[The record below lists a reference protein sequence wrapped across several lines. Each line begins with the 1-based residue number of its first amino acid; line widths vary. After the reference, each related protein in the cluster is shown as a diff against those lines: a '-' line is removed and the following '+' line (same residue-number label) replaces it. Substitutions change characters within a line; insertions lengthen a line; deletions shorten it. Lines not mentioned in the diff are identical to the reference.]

1 MKVLVLNCGS
11 SSLKCQ
17 LIDMEKK
24 ERIMKGHYD
33 RIGGSRSSLRFNVRG
48 NKVVIEHPARDFE
61 EAISEILRLLTS
73 EEYNVINNLNEIGAV
88 GHRIVHGGEKFKN
101 SVIIDE
107 NVIKAIEE
115 NITLAPLH
123 NPAGLAGI
131 EACKKLLPQIPMV
144 AVFDTSFH
152 QTMEE
157 KAFIYQLPY
166 KYYEDY
172 KIRKYGFHGISHRY
186 IAGRITEITGRTDL
200 KIINCHLGQGAS
212 LCAIKDGKS
221 IDTTMGLTPL
231 AGVPMGTRCGDVDP
245 SIIPTVMKLYDIKP
259 DEMLRIMNKESG
271 AWGVSGVSTD
281 FRDIERTAEQG
292 DERSILALES
302 RAYIIAQ
309 YIAKFI
315 VTLNGVDVITFAGG
329 IGENG
334 FEERER
340 ICNYLECFGIKLD
353 KQKNLVRGEE
363 TKISTEDSKVQIYIV
378 PTNEEIVIATD
389 AYELTK
395 NLIPNV

>member
-17 LIDMEKK
+17 LIDMENE

-48 NKVVIEHPARDFE
+48 NKVEFEHPARNFE
-61 EAISEILRLLTS
+61 EAISFILSLLVDK
-73 EEYNVINNLNEIGAV
+73 EYNVVESLDEIGAI
-88 GHRIVHGGEKFKN
+88 GHRIVHGGESFTE
-101 SVIIDE
+101 SVVIDKDVE
-107 NVIKAIEE
+107 AAIKEC
-115 NITLAPLH
+115 ITLAPLH

-131 EACKKLLPQIPMV
+131 KACKKLLPNVPMV

-152 QTMEE
+152 QTIPET
-157 KAFIYQLPY
+157 AYIYQLPY

-172 KIRKYGFHGISHRY
+172 KIRIYGFHGISHRY
-186 IAGRITEITGRTDL
+186 IAGRLGEITGRNDL
-200 KIINCHLGQGAS
+200 KVINCHLGQGAS
-212 LCAIKDGKS
+212 LCAIDSGKS
-221 IDTTMGLTPL
+221 MDTTMGLTPL

-245 SIIPTVMKLYDIKP
+245 SIIPTVMKLYEIKP
-259 DEMLRIMNKESG
+259 DDMLKILNKESG

-281 FRDIERTAEQG
+281 FRDIEREAAAG
-292 DERSILALES
+292 DKRSILALES

-315 VTLNGVDVITFAGG
+315 VSLGGVDYITFSGG

-340 ICNYLECFGIKLD
+340 ICNLLAPFGVELD
-353 KQKNLVRGEE
+353 PELNKVRGKEAL
-363 TKISTEDSKVQIYIV
+363 ISTEESRVKLQII
-378 PTNEEIVIATD
+378 PTNEEIMIARDT
-389 AYELTK
+389 YRLTK
-395 NLIPNV
+395 DIEK

>member
-48 NKVVIEHPARDFE
+48 NKTVIEHPARDFE
-61 EAISEILRLLTS
+61 EAISEILNLLVS
-73 EEYNVINNLNEIGAV
+73 NEYKVIDDLSEIGAV

-101 SVIIDE
+101 SVIINDE
-107 NVIKAIEE
+107 VIKAIED

-131 EACKKLLPQIPMV
+131 RAIEKLLPNIPMV

-152 QTMEE
+152 QTMDR
-157 KAFIYQLPY
+157 KTYIYQLPY

-186 IAGRITEITGRTDL
+186 VAKRIAEILGTNKLRV
-200 KIINCHLGQGAS
+200 INCHLGQGAS

-221 IDTTMGLTPL
+221 IDTSMGLTPL

-259 DEMLRIMNKESG
+259 DEMLRILNKESG

-281 FRDIERTAEQG
+281 FRDIERMASQG

-315 VTLNGVDVITFAGG
+315 VSLNGVDVITFAGG

-340 ICNYLECFGIKLD
+340 ICNYLECFRIKLD
-353 KQKNLVRGEE
+353 KEKNKIRGEE
-363 TKISTEDSKVQIYIV
+363 AEISTADSRVKLYIV
-378 PTNEEIVIATD
+378 PTNEEIMIATD
-389 AYELTK
+389 TYELTK
-395 NLIPNV
+395 

>member
-17 LIDMEKK
+17 LIDMEKN

-48 NKVVIEHPARDFE
+48 NKTEIEHPARDFE
-61 EAISEILRLLTS
+61 EAIAEILRLLTS
-73 EEYNVINNLNEIGAV
+73 PDYNVIGDLNEIGAV
-88 GHRIVHGGEKFKN
+88 GHRIVHGGENFKD
-101 SVIIDE
+101 SVVIDE
-107 NVIKAIEE
+107 EVIKAIED
-115 NITLAPLH
+115 NIKLAPLH

-131 EACKKLLPQIPMV
+131 RACKKLLPKVPMV

-157 KAFIYQLPY
+157 KAYIYQLPY
-166 KYYEDY
+166 KYYEEH

-186 IAGRITEITGRTDL
+186 VSERIHEITGKSDL

-212 LCAIKDGKS
+212 LCAIKAGKAM
-221 IDTTMGLTPL
+221 DTTMGLTPL

-259 DEMLRIMNKESG
+259 DEMLRILNKESG

-281 FRDIERTAEQG
+281 FRDIERTAAQG

-315 VTLNGVDVITFAGG
+315 VTLQGVDYITFCGG

-334 FEERER
+334 WEERER
-340 ICNYLECFGIKLD
+340 ICKYLECFGAKID
-353 KQKNLVRGEE
+353 FEKNRVRGVE
-363 TKISTEDSKVQIYIV
+363 TLISTEDSKIKIQVV
-378 PTNEEIVIATD
+378 PTNEEIVIAKD
-389 AYELTK
+389 AYRLTK
-395 NLIPNV
+395 

>member
-17 LIDMEKK
+17 LIDMEKN

-48 NKVVIEHPARDFE
+48 NKENIEHPARNFE
-61 EAISEILRLLTS
+61 EAISYILRLLTR
-73 EEYNVINNLNEIGAV
+73 EENKVIESLDEIGAV

-101 SVIIDE
+101 SVIIDDE
-107 NVIKAIEE
+107 VINAIKD
-115 NITLAPLH
+115 NIKLAPLH

-131 EACKKLLPQIPMV
+131 TACRKLLPKVPMV
-144 AVFDTSFH
+144 AVFDTAFH

-157 KAFIYQLPY
+157 KVFIYQLPY
-166 KYYEDY
+166 KYYEDH

-186 IAGRITEITGRTDL
+186 VAGRLAEITGKSSL

-212 LCAIKDGKS
+212 LCAINAGKS

-259 DEMLRIMNKESG
+259 DEMLKILNKESG

-281 FRDIERTAEQG
+281 FRDIEREAARG

-315 VTLNGVDVITFAGG
+315 VTLNGVDAITFAGG

-334 FEERER
+334 MEERER

-363 TKISTEDSKVQIYIV
+363 TCISTEDSKALIYIV
-378 PTNEEIVIATD
+378 PTNEEIIIARD

-395 NLIPNV
+395 

>member
-17 LIDMEKK
+17 LIDMENE

-48 NKVVIEHPARDFE
+48 NKVEFEHPARNFE
-61 EAISEILRLLTS
+61 EAISFILSLLVDK
-73 EEYNVINNLNEIGAV
+73 EYNVVESLDEIGAI
-88 GHRIVHGGEKFKN
+88 GHRIVHGGESFTE
-101 SVIIDE
+101 SVVIDKDVE
-107 NVIKAIEE
+107 AAIKEC
-115 NITLAPLH
+115 ITLAPLH

-131 EACKKLLPQIPMV
+131 EACKKLLPKVPMV

-152 QTMEE
+152 QTIPE
-157 KAFIYQLPY
+157 KAYIYQLPY

-186 IAGRITEITGRTDL
+186 IAGRIAEITGRNDL
-200 KIINCHLGQGAS
+200 KVINCHLGQGAS
-212 LCAIKDGKS
+212 LCAIDSGKS
-221 IDTTMGLTPL
+221 MDTTMGLTPL

-259 DEMLRIMNKESG
+259 DDMLKILNKESG

-281 FRDIERTAEQG
+281 FRDIEREAAAG
-292 DERSILALES
+292 DKRSILALES

-315 VTLNGVDVITFAGG
+315 VTLGGVDYITFSGG

-340 ICNYLECFGIKLD
+340 ICKLLAPFGVELD
-353 KQKNLVRGEE
+353 PELNKVRGKEAL
-363 TKISTEDSKVQIYIV
+363 ISTEESRVKLQII
-378 PTNEEIVIATD
+378 PTNEEIMIARDT
-389 AYELTK
+389 YRLTK
-395 NLIPNV
+395 DIEK

>member
-48 NKVVIEHPARDFE
+48 NKIVLEHPARNFE
-61 EAISEILRLLTS
+61 EAISKILRLLTS
-73 EEYNVINNLNEIGAV
+73 EEHKVIESLDEIGAV

-101 SVIIDE
+101 SVLIDDE
-107 NVIKAIEE
+107 VIKAIKE

-131 EACKKLLPQIPMV
+131 KACKKLLPNTPMV
-144 AVFDTSFH
+144 AVFDTAFH
-152 QTMEE
+152 QTMDE

-186 IAGRITEITGRTDL
+186 VAERISEILGRSEL
-200 KIINCHLGQGAS
+200 KVINCHLGQGAS
-212 LCAIKDGKS
+212 LCAIKNGKS
-221 IDTTMGLTPL
+221 MDTTMGLTPL

-259 DEMLRIMNKESG
+259 DEMLQILNKESG

-281 FRDIERTAEQG
+281 FRDIERTAAQG
-292 DERSILALES
+292 DPRSILALES

-315 VTLNGVDVITFAGG
+315 VTLQGVDVITFCGG

-334 FEERER
+334 WEERDR
-340 ICNYLECFGIKLD
+340 ICKYLECFGVKLD
-353 KQKNLVRGEE
+353 FEKNQIRGEE
-363 TKISTEDSKVQIYIV
+363 MEISTPESRVKVYII
-378 PTNEEIVIATD
+378 PTNEEIVIAGD
-389 AYELTK
+389 AYKLAK
-395 NLIPNV
+395 N

>member
-17 LIDMEKK
+17 LLDMEKN

-48 NKVVIEHPARDFE
+48 NKTEIEHPARNFE
-61 EAISEILRLLTS
+61 EAISYILRLLTS
-73 EEYNVINNLNEIGAV
+73 PEHNVIGSLDEIGAV

-101 SVIIDE
+101 SVVINDE
-107 NVIKAIEE
+107 VIAAIKDS
-115 NITLAPLH
+115 IKLAPLH

-131 EACKKLLPQIPMV
+131 TACRKLLPNTPMV
-144 AVFDTSFH
+144 AVFDTAFH
-152 QTMEE
+152 QTMDE

-166 KYYEDY
+166 KYYEEHR
-172 KIRKYGFHGISHRY
+172 IRKYGFHGISHRY
-186 IAGRITEITGRTDL
+186 VAGRMAEITGRSDL

-212 LCAIKDGKS
+212 LCAIKEGKS
-221 IDTTMGLTPL
+221 MDTTMGLTPL
-231 AGVPMGTRCGDVDP
+231 AGIPMGTRCGDVDP

-259 DEMLRIMNKESG
+259 DEMLKILNKESG

-281 FRDIERTAEQG
+281 FRDIEREAARG

-309 YIAKFI
+309 YIAKFV
-315 VTLNGVDVITFAGG
+315 VTLGGVDAITFAGG

-334 FEERER
+334 IEERER
-340 ICNYLECFGIKLD
+340 ICNYLECFGVKMD

-363 TKISTEDSKVQIYIV
+363 KLISTEDSKVMVYIV
-378 PTNEEIVIATD
+378 PTNEELIIAKD

-395 NLIPNV
+395 

>member
-1 MKVLVLNCGS
+1 MKILVLNCGS

-17 LIDMEKK
+17 LIDMETK
-24 ERIMKGHYD
+24 ERIMKGHYE

-48 NKVVIEHPARDFE
+48 NKTVIEHPARDFE
-61 EAISEILRLLTS
+61 EAIAEILSLLTND
-73 EEYNVINNLNEIGAV
+73 EYKVIEDISEIGAV
-88 GHRIVHGGEKFKN
+88 GHRIVHGGEKFKK
-101 SVIIDE
+101 SVVIDE
-107 NVIKAIEE
+107 NVIEAIEE
-115 NITLAPLH
+115 CITLAPLH

-131 EACKKLLPQIPMV
+131 RACQKLLSNVPMV

-152 QTMEE
+152 QTMPE

-172 KIRKYGFHGISHRY
+172 RIRKYGFHGISHRY
-186 IAGRITEITGRTDL
+186 VAGRIAEIKGTDKL

-212 LCAIKDGKS
+212 LCAIENGKS
-221 IDTTMGLTPL
+221 VDTTMGLTPL

-245 SIIPTVMKLYDIKP
+245 SIIPTVMRLYDISP

-271 AWGVSGVSTD
+271 AWGVSGISTD
-281 FRDIERTAEQG
+281 FRDIERTAAQG

-315 VTLNGVDVITFAGG
+315 VSLNGVDIITFAGG

-340 ICNYLECFGIKLD
+340 ICNYLGCFGIKLD
-353 KQKNLVRGEE
+353 PKQNLIRGEE
-363 TKISTEDSKVQIYIV
+363 AKISTEDSKAEIYII
-378 PTNEEIVIATD
+378 PTNEEFIIAQD
-389 AYELTK
+389 AYNLTK
-395 NLIPNV
+395 

>member
-17 LIDMEKK
+17 LIDMENE

-48 NKVVIEHPARDFE
+48 NKVEFEHPARNFE
-61 EAISEILRLLTS
+61 EAISFILSLLVDK
-73 EEYNVINNLNEIGAV
+73 EYNVVESLDEIGAI
-88 GHRIVHGGEKFKN
+88 GHRIVHGGESFTE
-101 SVIIDE
+101 SVVIDKDVE
-107 NVIKAIEE
+107 AAIKEC
-115 NITLAPLH
+115 ITLAPLH

-131 EACKKLLPQIPMV
+131 KACKKLLPKVPMV

-152 QTMEE
+152 QTIPET
-157 KAFIYQLPY
+157 AYIYQLPY

-186 IAGRITEITGRTDL
+186 IAGRLAEITGRNDL
-200 KIINCHLGQGAS
+200 KVINCHLGQGAS
-212 LCAIKDGKS
+212 LCAIDSGKS
-221 IDTTMGLTPL
+221 MDTTMGLTPL

-245 SIIPTVMKLYDIKP
+245 SIIPTVMKLYEIKP
-259 DEMLRIMNKESG
+259 DDMLKILNKESG

-281 FRDIERTAEQG
+281 FRDIEREAAAG
-292 DERSILALES
+292 DKRSILALES

-315 VTLNGVDVITFAGG
+315 VTLGGVDYITFSGG

-340 ICNYLECFGIKLD
+340 ICNLLAPFGVELD
-353 KQKNLVRGEE
+353 PELNKVRGKEAL
-363 TKISTEDSKVQIYIV
+363 ISTEESRVKLQII
-378 PTNEEIVIATD
+378 PTNEEIMIARDT
-389 AYELTK
+389 YRLTK
-395 NLIPNV
+395 DIEK

>member
-17 LIDMEKK
+17 LIDMEKN

-48 NKVVIEHPARDFE
+48 NKTVIEYPARNFE
-61 EAISEILRLLTS
+61 EAISKILRLLTS
-73 EEYNVINNLNEIGAV
+73 EEYNVIQSLDEIGAV
-88 GHRIVHGGEKFKN
+88 GHRIVHGGEKFKD
-101 SVIIDE
+101 SVVVDDE
-107 NVIKAIEE
+107 VIKAIEE
-115 NITLAPLH
+115 SIKLAPLH

-131 EACKKLLPQIPMV
+131 KACKKLLPQTPMV
-144 AVFDTSFH
+144 TVFDTAFH

-157 KAFIYQLPY
+157 KAYIYQLPY
-166 KYYEDY
+166 KYYEEH

-186 IAGRITEITGRTDL
+186 VSERLCEITGKSYL

-221 IDTTMGLTPL
+221 MDTTMGLTPL

-259 DEMLRIMNKESG
+259 DEMLKILNKESG

-281 FRDIERTAEQG
+281 FRDIERTAAQG

-309 YIAKFI
+309 YIAKFV
-315 VTLNGVDVITFAGG
+315 VTLQGVDYITFCGG

-334 FEERER
+334 WEERER
-340 ICNYLECFGIKLD
+340 ICKYLECFGVKLD
-353 KQKNLVRGEE
+353 YEKNKIRGEE
-363 TKISTEDSKVQIYIV
+363 ILISSEDSKIKVQVI
-378 PTNEEIVIATD
+378 PTNEEIVIAQD
-389 AYELTK
+389 AYRLTK
-395 NLIPNV
+395 

>member
-17 LIDMEKK
+17 LIDMETK

-48 NKVVIEHPARDFE
+48 NKVVLEHPARDFE
-61 EAISEILRLLTS
+61 EAIAMILRLLTS
-73 EEYNVINNLNEIGAV
+73 EEYKVINSLDEIGSV

-101 SVIIDE
+101 SVVIDDE
-107 NVIKAIEE
+107 VIKAIED

-131 EACKKLLPQIPMV
+131 EACKKLLPKTPMV

-186 IAGRITEITGRTDL
+186 VAKRISEITGRQSI
-200 KIINCHLGQGAS
+200 KVINCHLGQGAS

-221 IDTTMGLTPL
+221 MDTTMGLTPL

-259 DEMLRIMNKESG
+259 DEMLRILNKESG

-281 FRDIERTAEQG
+281 FRDIERTAAQG

-309 YIAKFI
+309 YIAKFM
-315 VTLNGVDVITFAGG
+315 VTLQGVDYITFCGG

-340 ICNYLECFGIKLD
+340 ICKYLECFGVKLD
-353 KQKNLVRGEE
+353 LEKNKIRGEE
-363 TKISTEDSKVQIYIV
+363 VEISSEDSKVKIYIV
-378 PTNEEIVIATD
+378 PTNEEIVIAND

-395 NLIPNV
+395 N

>member
-48 NKVVIEHPARDFE
+48 NKTVIEHPARDFD
-61 EAISEILRLLTS
+61 EAIEEILNLLTND
-73 EEYNVINNLNEIGAV
+73 EYKVIDSLSEIGAV
-88 GHRIVHGGEKFKN
+88 GHRIVHGGEKFKT
-101 SVIIDE
+101 SAVINDD
-107 NVIKAIEE
+107 VIEAIEE
-115 NITLAPLH
+115 CITLAPLH

-131 EACKKLLPQIPMV
+131 RACQRLLPNVPMV

-152 QTMEE
+152 QTMPE
-157 KAFIYQLPY
+157 KAYIYQLPY

-172 KIRKYGFHGISHRY
+172 RIRKYGFHGISHRY
-186 IAGRITEITGRTDL
+186 VAGRIAEIKERNDL
-200 KIINCHLGQGAS
+200 KVINCHLGQGAS

-245 SIIPTVMKLYDIKP
+245 SIIPTVMKLYNIQP

-281 FRDIERTAEQG
+281 FRDIERTAAEG

-340 ICNYLECFGIKLD
+340 ICNYLECFGVKLD
-353 KQKNLVRGEE
+353 KEKNLIRGKE
-363 TKISTEDSKVQIYIV
+363 TKISTEDSKIEVYIV
-378 PTNEEIVIATD
+378 PTNEEIIIAQD

-395 NLIPNV
+395 KQ

>member
-1 MKVLVLNCGS
+1 MNILVLNCGS

-17 LIDMEKK
+17 LIDMKTRK
-24 ERIMKGHYD
+24 RIMKGHYE
-33 RIGGSRSSLRFNVRG
+33 RIGGNRSNLRFNVNG
-48 NKVVIEHPARDFE
+48 NKTEIEHPARDFE
-61 EAISEILRLLTS
+61 EAIDYILKLLTTG
-73 EEYNVINNLNEIGAV
+73 ENKAINSYDEIGAV

-101 SVIIDE
+101 SVIIDDE
-107 NVIKAIEE
+107 VIKEIKK
-115 NITLAPLH
+115 NIILAPLH
-123 NPAGLAGI
+123 NPAGIAGI
-131 EACKKLLPQIPMV
+131 QACKKLLPNTPMV
-144 AVFDTSFH
+144 AVFDTAFH
-152 QTMEE
+152 QTIPE

-186 IAGRITEITGRTDL
+186 IAEEAARIAGTPNI
-200 KIINCHLGQGAS
+200 KIVNCHLGQGAS

-221 IDTTMGLTPL
+221 MDTTMGLTPL

-245 SIIPTVMKLYDIKP
+245 AIIPTVMKLYDIKP
-259 DEMLRIMNKESG
+259 DQMLTILNKESG

-281 FRDIERTAEQG
+281 FRDIERQAAAG

-315 VTLNGVDVITFAGG
+315 VTLQGIDYLTFSGG

-340 ICNYLECFGIKLD
+340 IVNYLEFMGIKLD
-353 KQKNLVRGEE
+353 RERNKARGKE
-363 TKISTEDSKVQIYIV
+363 TMISADDSKVKIYII
-378 PTNEEIVIATD
+378 PTNEEIMIAKDT
-389 AYELTK
+389 Y
-395 NLIPNV
+395 NLVKDLVK

>member
-17 LIDMEKK
+17 LIDMENE

-48 NKVVIEHPARDFE
+48 NKVEFEHPARNFE
-61 EAISEILRLLTS
+61 EAISFILSLLVDK
-73 EEYNVINNLNEIGAV
+73 EYNVVESLDEIGAI
-88 GHRIVHGGEKFKN
+88 GHRIVHGGESFTE
-101 SVIIDE
+101 SVVIDKDVE
-107 NVIKAIEE
+107 AAIKEC
-115 NITLAPLH
+115 ITLAPLH

-131 EACKKLLPQIPMV
+131 KACKKLLPNVPMV

-152 QTMEE
+152 KKIPET
-157 KAFIYQLPY
+157 AYIYQLPY

-186 IAGRITEITGRTDL
+186 IAGRLAEITGRNDL
-200 KIINCHLGQGAS
+200 KVINCHLGQGAS
-212 LCAIKDGKS
+212 LCAIDSGKS
-221 IDTTMGLTPL
+221 MDTTMGLTPL

-245 SIIPTVMKLYDIKP
+245 SIIPTVMKLYEIKP
-259 DEMLRIMNKESG
+259 DDMLKILNKESG

-281 FRDIERTAEQG
+281 FRDIEREAAAG
-292 DERSILALES
+292 DKRSILALES

-315 VTLNGVDVITFAGG
+315 VTLGGVDYITFSGG

-340 ICNYLECFGIKLD
+340 ICNLLAPFGVELD
-353 KQKNLVRGEE
+353 PELNKVRGKEAL
-363 TKISTEDSKVQIYIV
+363 ISTEESRVKLQII
-378 PTNEEIVIATD
+378 PTNEEIMIARDT
-389 AYELTK
+389 YRLTK
-395 NLIPNV
+395 DIEK

>member
-17 LIDMEKK
+17 LIDMENE

-48 NKVVIEHPARDFE
+48 DKVEIEHPARNFE
-61 EAISEILRLLTS
+61 EAISYILKLLVS
-73 EEYNVINNLNEIGAV
+73 KDYNVVNSLDEIGAV
-88 GHRIVHGGEKFKN
+88 GHRIVHGGEKFTE
-101 SVIIDE
+101 SVIIDDD
-107 NVIKAIEE
+107 VIDAIKDCV
-115 NITLAPLH
+115 TLAPLH

-131 EACKKLLPQIPMV
+131 KACKKLLPNVPMV

-152 QTMEE
+152 QTLDE
-157 KAFIYQLPY
+157 KAYIYQLPY

-186 IAGRITEITGRTDL
+186 IAGRLAEITGRDDL

-212 LCAIKDGKS
+212 LCAINAGKAV
-221 IDTTMGLTPL
+221 DTTMGLTPL
-231 AGVPMGTRCGDVDP
+231 AGIPMGTRCGDVDP

-259 DEMLRIMNKESG
+259 DDMLKILNKESG

-281 FRDIERTAEQG
+281 FRDIERAALEG
-292 DERSILALES
+292 DKRSILALES

-309 YIAKFI
+309 YIAKMM
-315 VTLNGVDVITFAGG
+315 VALGGADYITFSGG

-340 ICNYLECFGIKLD
+340 ICNHLEFAGVKLD
-353 KQKNLVRGEE
+353 PELNKIRGKEAL
-363 TKISTEDSKVQIYIV
+363 ISTEDSKIKLHIV
-378 PTNEEIVIATD
+378 PTNEEIMIARDT
-389 AYELTK
+389 YNLTK
-395 NLIPNV
+395 

>member
-33 RIGGSRSSLRFNVRG
+33 RIGGARSSLRFNVRG
-48 NKVVIEHPARDFE
+48 NKTVIEHPARDFD
-61 EAISEILRLLTS
+61 EAISEILSLLIS
-73 EEYNVINNLNEIGAV
+73 KDYNVIKSLDEIGAV
-88 GHRIVHGGEKFKN
+88 GHSIVHRREKFKN
-101 SVIIDE
+101 SVLIDDD
-107 NVIKAIEE
+107 VIKAIEE

-131 EACKKLLPQIPMV
+131 FACKKLLPNTPMV

-157 KAFIYQLPY
+157 KAYIYQLPY

-186 IAGRITEITGRTDL
+186 IAERVAEITGRKDL

-221 IDTTMGLTPL
+221 VDTTMGLTPL
-231 AGVPMGTRCGDVDP
+231 AGIPMGTRCGDVDP

-281 FRDIERTAEQG
+281 FRDIERMALEG
-292 DERSILALES
+292 DKRSILALES

-315 VTLNGVDVITFAGG
+315 VTLNGVDIITFAGG

-340 ICNYLECFGIKLD
+340 ICNYLGCFGIKLD
-353 KQKNLVRGEE
+353 KELNKIRGEE
-363 TKISTEDSKVQIYIV
+363 AEISAKDSKVKILIV

-395 NLIPNV
+395 DLVN

>member
-17 LIDMEKK
+17 LIDMETE

-48 NKVVIEHPARDFE
+48 NKTEIEHPARDFE
-61 EAISEILRLLTS
+61 EAISEVLNLLLS
-73 EEYNVINNLNEIGAV
+73 EEYHVISDLSEIGAV

-101 SVIIDE
+101 SVIINDE
-107 NVIKAIEE
+107 VIKSIEE
-115 NITLAPLH
+115 CITLAPLH

-131 EACKKLLPQIPMV
+131 EACKKLLPDVPMV
-144 AVFDTSFH
+144 AVFDTAFH
-152 QTMEE
+152 QTMPKETY
-157 KAFIYQLPY
+157 IYQLPY
-166 KYYEDY
+166 KYYKDY

-186 IAGRITEITGRTDL
+186 ISERISEIVGN
-200 KIINCHLGQGAS
+200 KEIKVINCHLGQGAS
-212 LCAIKDGKS
+212 LCAIKNGKS
-221 IDTTMGLTPL
+221 VDTTMGLTPL

-245 SIIPTVMKLYDIKP
+245 SIIPTVMKLYEIKP
-259 DEMLRIMNKESG
+259 DDMLNIMNKESG

-281 FRDIERTAEQG
+281 FRDIERTAAQG
-292 DERSILALES
+292 DKRSILALES

-309 YIAKFI
+309 YIAKMMI
-315 VTLNGVDVITFAGG
+315 PLQGADYITFSGG

-340 ICNYLECFGIKLD
+340 ICKHLEFLGVQLD
-353 KQKNLVRGEE
+353 KEANKIRGKEAC
-363 TKISTEDSKVQIYIV
+363 ISTEDSKVKLYIV
-378 PTNEEIVIATD
+378 PTNEEIIIARD
-389 AYELTK
+389 AYKLVN
-395 NLIPNV
+395 NL

>member
-17 LIDMEKK
+17 LIDMEKN

-48 NKVVIEHPARDFE
+48 NKTVIEYPARNFE
-61 EAISEILRLLTS
+61 EAISKILRLLTS
-73 EEYNVINNLNEIGAV
+73 PEYNVIQSLDEIGAV
-88 GHRIVHGGEKFKN
+88 GHRIVHGGEKFKD
-101 SVIIDE
+101 SVVVDDE
-107 NVIKAIEE
+107 VIKAIEDS
-115 NITLAPLH
+115 IKLAPLH

-131 EACKKLLPQIPMV
+131 KACKKLLPKTPMV
-144 AVFDTSFH
+144 TVFDTAIQ

-157 KAFIYQLPY
+157 KANIFQLPY
-166 KYYEDY
+166 KYYEDH

-186 IAGRITEITGRTDL
+186 ISERLSEITGKSDL
-200 KIINCHLGQGAS
+200 KIISCHLGQGAS

-221 IDTTMGLTPL
+221 MDTTMGLTPL

-245 SIIPTVMKLYDIKP
+245 SIIPTVMKIYDIKP
-259 DEMLRIMNKESG
+259 DEMLKILNKESG

-281 FRDIERTAEQG
+281 FRDIERTAAQG
-292 DERSILALES
+292 DQRSILALES

-309 YIAKFI
+309 YIAKFV
-315 VTLNGVDVITFAGG
+315 VTLQGVDYITFCGG

-334 FEERER
+334 WEERER
-340 ICNYLECFGIKLD
+340 ICKYLECFGVKLD
-353 KQKNLVRGEE
+353 YEKNKIRGEE
-363 TKISTEDSKVQIYIV
+363 ILISSEDSKIKVQVI
-378 PTNEEIVIATD
+378 PTNEEIVIAQD
-389 AYELTK
+389 AYRLTK
-395 NLIPNV
+395 

>member
-17 LIDMEKK
+17 LIDMETKQ
-24 ERIMKGHYD
+24 RIMKGHYD

-48 NKVVIEHPARDFE
+48 NKVVLEHPARDFE
-61 EAISEILRLLTS
+61 EAIAMILRLLTS
-73 EEYNVINNLNEIGAV
+73 EEYKVINSLDEIGSV

-101 SVIIDE
+101 SVVIDDE
-107 NVIKAIEE
+107 VIKAIEE

-131 EACKKLLPQIPMV
+131 EACKKLLPKTPMV

-186 IAGRITEITGRTDL
+186 VAKRISEITGRESL
-200 KIINCHLGQGAS
+200 KVINCHLGQGAS

-221 IDTTMGLTPL
+221 MDTTMGLTPL

-259 DEMLRIMNKESG
+259 DEMLRILNKESG

-281 FRDIERTAEQG
+281 FRDIERTAAQG

-309 YIAKFI
+309 YIAKFV
-315 VTLNGVDVITFAGG
+315 VTLQGVDYITFCGG

-340 ICNYLECFGIKLD
+340 ICKYLECFGVKLD
-353 KQKNLVRGEE
+353 LEKNKVRGEE
-363 TKISTEDSKVQIYIV
+363 VEISSSDSKVKVYIV
-378 PTNEEIVIATD
+378 PTNEEIVIAND

-395 NLIPNV
+395 N

>member
-17 LIDMEKK
+17 LIDMEKN

-48 NKVVIEHPARDFE
+48 NKTVIEYPARNFE
-61 EAISEILRLLTS
+61 EAISKILRLLTS
-73 EEYNVINNLNEIGAV
+73 EEYNVIQSLDEIGAV
-88 GHRIVHGGEKFKN
+88 GHRIVHGGEKFKD
-101 SVIIDE
+101 SVVVDDE
-107 NVIKAIEE
+107 VIKAIEDS
-115 NITLAPLH
+115 IKLAPLH

-131 EACKKLLPQIPMV
+131 KACKKLLPKTPMV
-144 AVFDTSFH
+144 TVFDTAFH

-157 KAFIYQLPY
+157 KAYIYQLPY
-166 KYYEDY
+166 KYYEDH

-186 IAGRITEITGRTDL
+186 ISERLREITGKSDL

-221 IDTTMGLTPL
+221 MDTTMGLTPL

-245 SIIPTVMKLYDIKP
+245 SIIPTVMKIYDIKP
-259 DEMLRIMNKESG
+259 DEMLKILNKESG

-281 FRDIERTAEQG
+281 FRDIERTAAQG

-309 YIAKFI
+309 YIAKFV
-315 VTLNGVDVITFAGG
+315 VTLQGVDYITFCGG

-334 FEERER
+334 WEERER
-340 ICNYLECFGIKLD
+340 ICKYLECFGVKLD
-353 KQKNLVRGEE
+353 YEKNKIRGEE
-363 TKISTEDSKVQIYIV
+363 ILISSEDSKIKVQVI
-378 PTNEEIVIATD
+378 PTNEEIVIAQD
-389 AYELTK
+389 AYRLTK
-395 NLIPNV
+395 

>member
-48 NKVVIEHPARDFE
+48 NKTVIEHPARDFD
-61 EAISEILRLLTS
+61 EAISEILNLLIS
-73 EEYNVINNLNEIGAV
+73 KEYSVIKSLDEIGAV
-88 GHRIVHGGEKFKN
+88 GHRIVHGGEKFKD
-101 SVIIDE
+101 SVVIDDD
-107 NVIKAIEE
+107 VIKAIEE

-131 EACKKLLPQIPMV
+131 YACKKLLPNTPMV

-186 IAGRITEITGRTDL
+186 VAERIAEIMGRKDL
-200 KIINCHLGQGAS
+200 KVINCHLGQGAS

-221 IDTTMGLTPL
+221 VDTTMGLTPL

-281 FRDIERTAEQG
+281 FRDIEKMALEG
-292 DERSILALES
+292 DRRSVLALES

-315 VTLNGVDVITFAGG
+315 VTLNGVDIITFAGG
-329 IGENG
+329 VGENG

-353 KQKNLVRGEE
+353 KELNKIRGEE
-363 TKISTEDSKVQIYIV
+363 AEISSKDSKVKVWIV

-389 AYELTK
+389 AYRLTK
-395 NLIPNV
+395 KL

>member
-17 LIDMEKK
+17 LIDMEKN

-48 NKVVIEHPARDFE
+48 NKENIEHPARNFE
-61 EAISEILRLLTS
+61 EAISYILRLLTR
-73 EEYNVINNLNEIGAV
+73 EENKVIESLDEIGAV

-101 SVIIDE
+101 SVIIDDE
-107 NVIKAIEE
+107 VINAIKD
-115 NITLAPLH
+115 NIKLAPLH

-131 EACKKLLPQIPMV
+131 TACRKLLPKVPMV
-144 AVFDTSFH
+144 AVFDTAFH

-157 KAFIYQLPY
+157 KVFIYQLPY
-166 KYYEDY
+166 KYYEDH

-186 IAGRITEITGRTDL
+186 VAGRLAEITGKSNL

-212 LCAIKDGKS
+212 LCAINAGKS

-259 DEMLRIMNKESG
+259 DEMLKILNKESG

-281 FRDIERTAEQG
+281 FRDIEREAARG

-334 FEERER
+334 MEERER

-363 TKISTEDSKVQIYIV
+363 TCISTEDSKALIYIV
-378 PTNEEIVIATD
+378 PTNEEIIIARD

-395 NLIPNV
+395 